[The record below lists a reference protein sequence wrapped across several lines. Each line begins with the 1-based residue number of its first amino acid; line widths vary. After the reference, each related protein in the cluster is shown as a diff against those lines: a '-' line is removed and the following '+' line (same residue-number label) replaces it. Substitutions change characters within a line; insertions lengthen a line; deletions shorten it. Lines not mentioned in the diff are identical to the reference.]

1 MADTKIDH
9 GLNGCER
16 QIYELQRQL
25 KNDRTLADETIV
37 RLVQRI
43 DLLLAK
49 IRVVADIET
58 KWRTIDEYRT
68 DVLAVLE

>member
-1 MADTKIDH
+1 MTQELEP
-9 GLNGCER
+9 GLDRRDRE
-16 QIYELQRQL
+16 IYELRREL
-25 KNDRTLADETIV
+25 KNDRKVADETIE

-58 KWRTIDEYRT
+58 KWRTIDEYRI